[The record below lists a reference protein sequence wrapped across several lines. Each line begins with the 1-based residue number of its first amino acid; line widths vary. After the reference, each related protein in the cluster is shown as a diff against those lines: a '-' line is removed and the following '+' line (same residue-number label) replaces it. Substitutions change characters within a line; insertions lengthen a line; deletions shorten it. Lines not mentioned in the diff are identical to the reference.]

1 MQAPDPIETILARL
15 MPPALSEG
23 CAADLGEM
31 LDELAGGETAVA
43 VPPRKPSPWR
53 WAAAGGIAAGV
64 GALVAIFP
72 LHPKAGAPGKSAQTA
87 PDPSAGL
94 VLISESDR
102 IEAISDDGWREDAQG
117 AAMRSIRLHYV
128 EENKV
133 RDKESGMI
141 MRITEPREEVLLVP
155 VDSF

>member
-15 MPPALSEG
+15 MPPALSES
-23 CAADLGEM
+23 CEADIGEM
-31 LDELAGGETAVA
+31 LDELAGGETVA
-43 VPPRKPSPWR
+43 MVPPRKPSPWR
-53 WAAAGGIAAGV
+53 WVAAGGIAAGI
-64 GALVAIFP
+64 GALVAVFP
-72 LHPKAGAPGKSAQTA
+72 LHPKSAPGKSAQA
-87 PDPSAGL
+87 VPDPSAGL

-102 IEAISDDGWREDAQG
+102 IEAISDDGWQEGEKG

-133 RDKESGMI
+133 RDEESGMI
-141 MRITEPREEVLLVP
+141 MRIREPREEVLLVP

>member
-15 MPPALSEG
+15 MPPAMSGEFH
-23 CAADLGEM
+23 AEIGEM
-31 LDELAGGETAVA
+31 LDKLAGTPVA
-43 VPPRKPSPWR
+43 KPVSPWR
-53 WAAAGGIAAGV
+53 WVIGGGIAAGI

-72 LHPKAGAPGKSAQTA
+72 LHRDAPVKSAQA
-87 PDPSAGL
+87 VADPSAGL

-102 IEAISDDGWREDAQG
+102 IEAISDDGLQETADG
-117 AAMRSIRLHYV
+117 AAMRSIRLHVV
-128 EENKV
+128 EENQV

-155 VDSF
+155 VDTF